1 MSWWIL
7 LLGLIV
13 VGVGVLWSTSLPPSV
28 SVDLPDPPKADTVPV
43 LQPTV
48 ERIMGLWSAPESHFW
63 SDNLRVAPPS
73 ATREESVPHGPVVAA
88 QAGWTRPYLG
98 STREA
103 SVWTELRRQLVV
115 ATGVSNPL
123 DKSFA
128 TSGVVERFLNNS
140 LYLLFAPP
148 PVPPPVPE
156 IQGVLDGGNA
166 IAPGGAATLDAG
178 DDGTNAPTILDGGD
192 VNGL

>member
-7 LLGLIV
+7 LLGLVV
-13 VGVGVLWSTSLPPSV
+13 VGLGVLWSTRLPPSV
-28 SVDLPDPPKADTVPV
+28 AVDLPIPPKADPVPV
-43 LQPTV
+43 LQPAV
-48 ERIMGLWSAPESHFW
+48 DRLIGLWSAPDSHFW

-73 ATREESVPHGPVVAA
+73 ASREETVPHGPRVAE

-98 STREA
+98 SKREA

-148 PVPPPVPE
+148 PAVPPTPE
-156 IQGVLDGGNA
+156 IQGVLDGGDED
-166 IAPGGAATLDAG
+166 GAGTLGLDAG
-178 DDGTNAPTILDGGD
+178 DDTTEADIILDGGD

>member
-13 VGVGVLWSTSLPPSV
+13 VGLGVIWETRLPPSV
-28 SVDLPDPPKADTVPV
+28 SVDLPDPPKADPVPV
-43 LQPTV
+43 V
-48 ERIMGLWSAPESHFW
+48 ERVFGLWSAPESHFW
-63 SDNLRVAPPS
+63 SDNLRVGPPT
-73 ATREESVPHGPVVAA
+73 ATREESVPHGPRVAE

-98 STREA
+98 SKREA
-103 SVWTELRRQLVV
+103 SVWTELRRQLIV

-128 TSGVVERFLNNS
+128 TSGVIERLLSNT
-140 LYLLFAPP
+140 LTLLFPTSTPP
-148 PVPPPVPE
+148 TPAIE
-156 IQGVLDGGNA
+156 GTIDGGDA
-166 IAPGGAATLDAG
+166 DGPGVTLLDAG
-178 DDGTNAPTILDGGD
+178 DDGTNSNIIFDGGD

>member
-1 MSWWIL
+1 MSWWVL

-13 VGVGVLWSTSLPPSV
+13 VGLGVVWSTRLPPSV
-28 SVDLPDPPKADTVPV
+28 SVDIPDPPKVVDDPIPDAEPV
-43 LQPTV
+43 IQRMV
-48 ERIMGLWSAPESHFW
+48 GLWAAPESHFW
-63 SDNLRVAPPS
+63 SDNLRVGPPS
-73 ATREESVPHGPVVAA
+73 ATREESVPHGPRVAE

-98 STREA
+98 SKREA

-128 TSGVVERFLNNS
+128 TSGVVERLLSNT
-140 LYLLFAPP
+140 LTLLFPTSTPP
-148 PVPPPVPE
+148 TPAIE
-156 IQGVLDGGNA
+156 GTIDGGDA
-166 IAPGGAATLDAG
+166 DDSGGTLLDAG
-178 DDGTNAPTILDGGD
+178 DDGTNVNTILDGGD

>member
-1 MSWWIL
+1 MLRWLL
-7 LLGLIV
+7 LLGL
-13 VGVGVLWSTSLPPSV
+13 VGVAMAALWSTRLPPTV
-28 SVDLPDPPKADTVPV
+28 SVDLPNPPKVEPVPV
-43 LQPTV
+43 V
-48 ERIMGLWSAPESHFW
+48 ERLMGLWTTPETHFW
-63 SDNLRVAPPS
+63 SDNLRVGPPS
-73 ATREESVPHGPVVAA
+73 ATREETVPHGPRVAE

-128 TSGVVERFLNNS
+128 TSGVVEKFLNNS

-148 PVPPPVPE
+148 PTPEPTPE
-156 IQGVLDGGNA
+156 IEGVLDGGDENDA
-166 IAPGGAATLDAG
+166 GGLELDAG
-178 DDGTNAPTILDGGD
+178 NQGTEADIILDGGD
-192 VNGL
+192 ENGA